1 MLRFFII
8 FKVFLLLS
16 THLYGYGNCTFKTG
30 DFIEEINNPAFIKR
44 IDVEVPKSAKF
55 NRNFAKILVSKSK
68 NIPQKLKKNFSSI
81 ITVRYEFGSCA
92 FKAKVKQT
100 GDWKDHTSLAD
111 SGQPL
116 RSLNVTLEEGNVLN
130 AVRFKLLIPET
141 RGNLNEVFTTVLM
154 RKLGFIAPET
164 FAVTASINGSSSTM
178 LFQEDA
184 RKELLERNYRREGPI
199 LEGDESILWGE
210 GDFFEGRNI
219 HLDNISL
226 SRLIN
231 DNWLLKGYESAKISL
246 RAASILQSSYLTWAD
261 NSELFGR
268 FMQPNNKLQNIFQD
282 FHFLSLALNAKH
294 GLAMHNRRFYFNSFL
309 DVIEPIYYDGN
320 VEFISIED
328 DKETIV
334 NQNIFRLSFNENYS
348 FPLINKINEDFFQS
362 ELFDDFKIRTK
373 LNTTSSFSLFSKNFK
388 IFIENVKLLQQY
400 IKESSNY
407 INYEDYLSVDPQSY
421 FARVKKLDF
430 VQSHV
435 KEINLQNNNISFITY
450 QNKTINGSLPDLG
463 ALLSDFSL
471 DGSRAIYLGLNQNFT
486 VIPSE
491 KIWLGGMVKYSPGIS
506 ININQSSK
514 VISFTQSTPND
525 WVLISNVNLNGWKI
539 FFSGVNIEKKLST
552 QSQRFNE
559 FGLTGCLNFYKTQF
573 NDVMIEAKNGMCE
586 DSINI
591 VNSYGHI
598 NTLKVQNGYA
608 DGIDI
613 DFSKLKIDFIRVR
626 NSLNDCFDVSS
637 GIYEIIDFQA
647 VSCGDKGISVGEKS
661 ILSAKRV
668 SVDTALLAVS
678 SKDQSSL
685 LMDSG
690 EFINVS
696 NCFES
701 AQKKQEFGGA
711 RIKFNE
717 VNCDADNLIDKN
729 SSIVK
734 NNYEL

>member
-1 MLRFFII
+1 MLF
-8 FKVFLLLS
+8 S
-16 THLYGYGNCTFKTG
+16 TCIYGNCTFKTG
-30 DFIEEINNPAFIKR
+30 DFIEEINNPAFIKI

-81 ITVRYEFGSCA
+81 ITVRYEFGSCS

-100 GDWKDHTSLAD
+100 GDWKDHISLAN

-116 RSLNVTLEEGNVLN
+116 RSLNVRLEEGNILN

-141 RGNLNEVFTTVLM
+141 RGNLNEVFATVLM

-210 GDFFEGRNI
+210 GEFFEGRNI
-219 HLDNISL
+219 YLDNISL

-246 RAASILQSSYLTWAD
+246 RAASLLQSSYLTWAD

-268 FMQPNNKLQNIFQD
+268 FMQPNEKLQNIFQD

-320 VEFISIED
+320 VEFFSIED
-328 DKETIV
+328 DKQRIV
-334 NQNIFRLSFNENYS
+334 NQNIFRLSFNNNYS
-348 FPLINKINEDFFQS
+348 FPLINQLHEDSFQS

-373 LNTTSSFSLFSKNFK
+373 LNTTNSFSVFSKNFK
-388 IFIENVKLLQQY
+388 IFIGNVELLQKY

-407 INYEDYLSVDPQSY
+407 INYEDYLSVDPQNYLS
-421 FARVKKLDF
+421 RVKELD
-430 VQSHV
+430 VIQSHV
-435 KEINLQNNNISFITY
+435 QEINLKNKNISMLTD
-450 QNKTINGSLPDLG
+450 QNKIINGSLLDLG

-471 DGSRAIYLGLNQNFT
+471 DDSRAIYLDLKQNFSE
-486 VIPSE
+486 IPSE
-491 KIWLGGMVKYSPGIS
+491 KIWLGGTVKYSSGILM
-506 ININQSSK
+506 NINNSSK
-514 VISFTQSTPND
+514 VISFIQSKPND

-539 FFSGVNIEKKLST
+539 FFSGVNIKTKLLN

-573 NDVMIEAKNGMCE
+573 NDVMIDAKNGICE
-586 DSINI
+586 DTVNI
-591 VNSYGHI
+591 VNSDGYI

-613 DFSKLKIDFIRVR
+613 DFSRLKINFIQVK
-626 NSLNDCFDVSS
+626 NSSNDCFDVSS
-637 GIYEIIDFQA
+637 GIYEIIDFLA
-647 VSCGDKGISVGEKS
+647 VNCGDKGISVGEKS
-661 ILSAKRV
+661 ILSAKNV

-685 LMDSG
+685 FMDSG
-690 EFINVS
+690 EFVNVS

-711 RIKFNE
+711 RIKLNE
-717 VNCDADNLIDKN
+717 VNCDAGNLIDKN
-729 SSIVK
+729 SSVVIH
-734 NNYEL
+734 NYEL

>member
-8 FKVFLLLS
+8 FKVSLLLS
-16 THLYGYGNCTFKTG
+16 NHLFANCTFKTG
-30 DFIEEINNPAFIKR
+30 DFLEEINNPAFIKS

-81 ITVRYEFGSCA
+81 VTVVYEFGSCS

-100 GDWKDHTSLAD
+100 GDWKDHISLAD

-116 RSLNVTLEEGNVLN
+116 RSLNVRLEEGNVLN

-141 RGNLNEVFTTVLM
+141 RGNLNEVFATVLM

-164 FAVTASINGSSSTM
+164 FAVKTSINGSSSIM

-199 LEGDESILWGE
+199 LEGDESLLWGE
-210 GDFFEGRNI
+210 GNFFEGRNV

-231 DNWLLKGYESAKISL
+231 DNWLLKGPESAKISL

-268 FMQPNNKLQNIFQD
+268 FMQPNDNLQNIFQD

-309 DVIEPIYYDGN
+309 DAIEPIYYDGN
-320 VEFISIED
+320 VEFFSIENH
-328 DKETIV
+328 KESIV
-334 NQNIFRLSFNENYS
+334 NQNTFRLSFNKNYS
-348 FPLINKINEDFFQS
+348 FPLINRLNEDLFQS

-373 LNTTSSFSLFSKNFK
+373 LNTNSSFSLFSENFK
-388 IFIENVKLLQQY
+388 IFIRNVELLQQY
-400 IKESSNY
+400 IVEFSNY
-407 INYEDYLSVDPQSY
+407 IHYEDYLSADPQSY
-421 FARVKKLDF
+421 LSRVKKLDLT
-430 VQSHV
+430 QSHV
-435 KEINLQNNNISFITY
+435 KEINFQNENISLITF
-450 QNKTINGSLPDLG
+450 QNKIINGSLADLG

-471 DGSRAIYLGLNQNFT
+471 EGSRAIYLGLNQNF
-486 VIPSE
+486 SE
-491 KIWLGGMVKYSPGIS
+491 ILLNKTWLGGTIKYSSGILID
-506 ININQSSK
+506 INKSSK
-514 VISFTQSTPND
+514 VISFIQSKPSD

-539 FFSGVNIEKKLST
+539 FFSGVNIENKIST

-573 NDVMIEAKNGMCE
+573 NDVMIETNNGMCE
-586 DSINI
+586 DSVNI
-591 VNSYGHI
+591 VNSDGNI
-598 NTLKVQNGYA
+598 NTLKVLNGFA

-613 DFSKLKIDFIRVR
+613 DFSRLKINLIEVR
-626 NSLNDCFDVSS
+626 NSSNDCFDVSS
-637 GIYEIIDFQA
+637 GVYEIVDFEA
-647 VSCGDKGISVGEKS
+647 VNCGDKGISVGEKS
-661 ILSAKRV
+661 ILSAKYI
-668 SVDTALLAVS
+668 SVDTALLGAS

-685 LMDSG
+685 IIDSG
-690 EFINVS
+690 EFTNVS

-711 RIKFNE
+711 IIKLKKVDCE
-717 VNCDADNLIDKN
+717 VDNIVDQN